1 MWRQGWLVLAPFA
14 VRCRLINEARATI
27 YDNALLRKWVLGASL
42 PGASF
47 VEIAG
52 KSVLGRRGEGDLARV
67 ACGLK

>member
-1 MWRQGWLVLAPFA
+1 MITACLRVGTGSRGEV
-14 VRCRLINEARATI
+14 RATI

-42 PGASF
+42 PWASF
-47 VEIAG
+47 VEIVG